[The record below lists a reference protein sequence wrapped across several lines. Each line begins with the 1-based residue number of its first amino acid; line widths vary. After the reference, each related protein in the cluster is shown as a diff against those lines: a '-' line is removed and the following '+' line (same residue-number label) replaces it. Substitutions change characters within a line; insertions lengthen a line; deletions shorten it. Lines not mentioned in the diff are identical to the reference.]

1 MKMKKN
7 DIIGVVGAGRK
18 SILAKLVELE
28 IELTK
33 NKLKLKRGELKNLK
47 ENKITKRAIAQL
59 KTALLS
65 VKE

>member
-1 MKMKKN
+1 MKKN